1 MRSIPLGLSLPQ
13 VQRPARFRLPQPG
26 GLMRRSLVK
35 TRLHLSRA
43 AGMGMGTVR
52 VRGLSDALRLGAG
65 LCLKGARAAGKAST
79 LALSG
84 TAALGRLAA
93 RPLTMAV
100 ALAEKGAVAVGHSIY
115 DYTLRHRARLC
126 GRMAPMLL
134 MMALT
139 VCLFSVGFTGLA
151 LEVSLGDQPLGF
163 VSSRGE
169 VDEIIREVE
178 ARAGEYLG
186 APCVLTPD
194 ISYSLQYLD
203 NTRMLDAEALKS
215 TLFTA
220 VSLEESG
227 QYVLKVDGQIIGG
240 ATSKITLQ
248 NMLNRVMK
256 TQSFTAEDM
265 KTEFVQNVTI
275 EPIGTSAMGLGNI
288 AEMETLLTSNSMEN
302 QVYVVQSGDMIGSI
316 AKRMDMSVREITDMN
331 PGLNVDR
338 ISIGQE
344 ILISAAVPFVSL
356 RQMRTEVYEES
367 IPFETVIEYSDNMYT
382 NQSKITKEG
391 VPGLASVT
399 ADMVY
404 VDGQVSDRDVLEYT
418 VLQEPESQVKLVG
431 TQKPPPKSATG
442 QFIKPSNGKF
452 SSGYGY
458 RKNMR
463 DNHTGVDWSSPT
475 GSAIW
480 ASDGGVVTF
489 ADWKGSYGY
498 CVIIDHGNGYQ
509 TLYAHCSTLLVQK
522 GQKVAQGENIAK
534 VGSTGRSTG
543 PHVHLE
549 IIKNGNHVNPL
560 NYVGK

>member
-13 VQRPARFRLPQPG
+13 VQRPARFRLPQTP

-35 TRLHLSRA
+35 ARLRLSRT

-52 VRGLSDALRLGAG
+52 VRGAVDVLRLGAG
-65 LCLKGARAAGKAST
+65 VCLKTARAARKASAF
-79 LALSG
+79 ALSG
-84 TAALGRLAA
+84 AATLGRAGLRPLALGVR
-93 RPLTMAV
+93 V
-100 ALAEKGAVAVGHSIY
+100 AEKGALAVAGSAY
-115 DYTLRHRARLC
+115 AYTLRHRARQC
-126 GRMAPMLL
+126 SRMAPMLL

-139 VCLFSVGFTGLA
+139 VCLFAVGFTGLA
-151 LEVSLGDQPLGF
+151 LEVSLGGQPLGF

-194 ISYSLQYLD
+194 ISYSLRYLD
-203 NTRMLDAEALKS
+203 SSSMLDAEALKS

-227 QYVLKVDGQIIGG
+227 QYVLKVDGQIVGG

-265 KTEFVQNVTI
+265 KSEFVQNVTI
-275 EPIGTSAMGLGNI
+275 EPIGTTAMALGNI
-288 AEMETLLTSNSMEN
+288 AEMEALLTSNSMEN
-302 QVYVVQSGDMIGSI
+302 QIYAIQSGDTVSAI
-316 AKRMDMSVREITDMN
+316 AKRLGMSVREITDMN
-331 PGLNVDR
+331 PSLNVDR

-344 ILISAAVPFVSL
+344 ILISAAVPYVSL

-367 IPFETVIEYSDNMYT
+367 IPFETIIEYSDNMYT
-382 NQSKITKEG
+382 NQNKITKEG
-391 VPGLASVT
+391 VPGLASVK

-404 VDGQVSDRDVLEYT
+404 VDGQVSDRNVLEYT
-418 VLQEPESQVKLVG
+418 VLQEPEAQVKLVG

-442 QFIKPSNGKF
+442 NFIKPSNGKF

-463 DNHTGVDWSSPT
+463 DNHTGVDWAGPVGT
-475 GSAIW
+475 AIW
-480 ASDGGVVTF
+480 ASDGGTVTY
-489 ADWKGSYGY
+489 ADWKGTYGY
-498 CVIIDHGNGYQ
+498 CVIIDHGNGVQ
-509 TLYAHCSTLLVQK
+509 TLYAHCSSLLVQK

-543 PHVHLE
+543 PHVHFE